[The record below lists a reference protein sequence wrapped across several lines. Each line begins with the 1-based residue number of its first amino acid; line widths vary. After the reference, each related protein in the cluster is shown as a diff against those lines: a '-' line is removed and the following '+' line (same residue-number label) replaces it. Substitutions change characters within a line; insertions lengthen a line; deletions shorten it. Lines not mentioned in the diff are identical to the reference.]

1 MTNDTETKKVRDMTK
16 NYTIDASGK
25 KFGRVASEAAKA
37 LMGKMR
43 ADYTPNAP
51 SGVSVEIT
59 NAGNLSIAPIK
70 KSDIIYKRY
79 SGYPGGQREETLG
92 ALTSR
97 RGISLALRKTIERML
112 PRNSMRKDRM
122 KHLSI
127 KE

>member
-1 MTNDTETKKVRDMTK
+1 MNKTH
-16 NYTIDASGK
+16 TIDATGK
-25 KFGRVASEAAKA
+25 KFGRIASEAAKA

-43 ADYTPNAP
+43 ADYTPNKP
-51 SGVSVEIT
+51 SGVLVEIK
-59 NAGNLSIAPIK
+59 NAGNLNIPPIK

-92 ALTSR
+92 ALIPR
-97 RGISLALRKTIERML
+97 RGISIALRKTIERML